1 MSDAQDTLVFKR
13 QIPAPPEE
21 VFYAFSTEQGWRD
34 WLCGSARFRSLSGRN
49 YLLSWDSGWYA
60 AGAIQTLDRPR
71 MVELTWHGPE
81 DPATSGVSIQLRE
94 RDGGTEVEIRHTGLG
109 EGAAWERARAEV
121 HKGWEMGLE
130 NLESIFTTGEDLR
143 VIRRPM
149 LGIMMNDFTKEIA
162 AEIGVPVTQGVR
174 IDRTVEGM
182 GAERAGLMHD
192 DVVVDM
198 DGKPVKGFADLGM
211 VLQGHRAGDTI
222 PVTFYRSSK
231 KMTLDMQLSR
241 RPIPEI
247 PLDPAE
253 LADQVA
259 EQHAQLMQELEQV
272 FDGVSEEQAGFR
284 PEPEGWS
291 AKDTLAHLIEAEYRN
306 LDAIQE
312 LMQDAAREFAD
323 EGANLRERLEAMQQS
338 APTVADLLHELEHR
352 HEETVYFL
360 RHAGKLKA
368 RKGPMWQLGRGWL
381 EIPLLHE
388 RGHMEQMRAAIQAA
402 RAAQGVAAGA

>member
-1 MSDAQDTLVFKR
+1 MGDMQDTLIFKR

-34 WLCGSARFRSLSGRN
+34 WLCDSARFRPLSGRS
-49 YLLSWDSGWYA
+49 YQLAWGRGWFA
-60 AGAIQTLDRPR
+60 AGSIQSLERPR
-71 MVELTWHGPE
+71 MVELTWHGPG
-81 DPATSGVSIQLRE
+81 DPATTGVSIQLRD

-121 HKGWEMGLE
+121 QKGWEMGLE

-149 LGIMMNDFTKEIA
+149 LGIVANDFTKEIA

-174 IDRTVEGM
+174 IDQPVKGM

-192 DVVVDM
+192 DVVVEM
-198 DGKPVKGFADLGM
+198 DGKPVMGFSDLGS
-211 VLQGHRAGDTI
+211 VLQNHRAGDTV
-222 PVTFYRSSK
+222 PVTFYRGSE
-231 KMTLDMQLSR
+231 KMTLDMELSG

-259 EQHAQLMQELEQV
+259 EQQAQLMQELNEL
-272 FDGVSEEQAGFR
+272 FAGVSEDEAGFR

-291 AKDTLAHLIEAEYRN
+291 AKDTLAHLIEGEYGN
-306 LDAIQE
+306 LEAIQNLLLDIE
-312 LMQDAAREFAD
+312 REFPDA
-323 EGANLRERLEAMQQS
+323 GANVHERLEAMQQS
-338 APTVADLLHELEHR
+338 APTVPDLLRELQNR
-352 HEETVYFL
+352 HTETIYML
-360 RHAGKLKA
+360 RHADKLKA
-368 RKGPMWQLGRGWL
+368 RKGVMWRLGRGWM

-402 RAAQGVAAGA
+402 REAQGVAAEA